1 MKLIF
6 IKLHLFKIMSQLLIW
21 LDIKIKQMF
30 SKSNLKAVNLLLK
43 SKETKILILFDFYNR
58 NKNFICPNHA

>member
-6 IKLHLFKIMSQLLIW
+6 IKLHLFKIMSQLPIW

-30 SKSNLKAVNLLLK
+30 SKSSVKAVNLLLK
-43 SKETKILILFDFYNR
+43 SKETKILILFYFYNR
-58 NKNFICPNHA
+58 NKNFVCPNHA